1 MKYKVLK
8 KQNSSKSCLVCGVE
22 NDLGLKAR
30 FYQLEN
36 GELVSIF
43 NSKEFHQSYPGR
55 VHGGISAAILD
66 ETIGRAIS
74 ISDETIWGV
83 TGSLEI
89 RYKKPVP
96 LDCEIIT
103 VARVTRDTRK
113 LFEGTGE
120 IILPNGEIAVTA
132 SAKYVKMPVA
142 QITDECNMAEEWIDI
157 PDDDLVQY
165 IEIPGR

>member
-8 KQNSSKSCLVCGVE
+8 KQNSSKSCLVCGIK

-36 GELVSIF
+36 GKLVSIF

-74 ISDETIWGV
+74 VSDETVWGV
-83 TGSLEI
+83 KGSLEL

-96 LDCEIIT
+96 IDCDIIT

-113 LFEGTGE
+113 LFEGEGE

-132 SAKYVKMPVA
+132 KAKYVKMPIG
-142 QITDECNMAEEWIDI
+142 QIADECDMAEEWIPI
-157 PDDDLVQY
+157 PDDEPVEY
-165 IEIPGR
+165 IDSPGR

>member
-8 KQNSSKSCLVCGVE
+8 KQNSSKSCLVCGIKNE
-22 NDLGLKAR
+22 LGLKAR

-43 NSKEFHQSYPGR
+43 NSREFHQSYPGR
-55 VHGGISAAILD
+55 VHGGISATILD

-74 ISDETIWGV
+74 IKDESIWGV

-96 LDCEIIT
+96 VDCDIIT
-103 VARVTRDTRK
+103 VARITRDTRK
-113 LFEGTGE
+113 LFEGEGE

-132 SAKYVKMPVA
+132 SAKYVKMPIEKIA
-142 QITDECNMAEEWIDI
+142 DEVDMQEEWLDI
-157 PDDDLVQY
+157 PDDDPVQY

>member
-8 KQNSSKSCLVCGVE
+8 KQNSSKSCLVCGIK

-74 ISDETIWGV
+74 VSDETVWGV
-83 TGSLEI
+83 TGSLEL

-96 LDCEIIT
+96 IDCDIIT
-103 VARVTRDTRK
+103 VARDTRDTRK
-113 LFEGTGE
+113 LFEGEGE
-120 IILPNGEIAVTA
+120 IILPNGGIAVTA
-132 SAKYVKMPVA
+132 KAKYVKMPIG
-142 QITDECNMAEEWIDI
+142 QIADECDMAEEWIPI
-157 PDDDLVQY
+157 PDDEPVEY
-165 IEIPGR
+165 IDIPGR

>member
-8 KQNSSKSCLVCGVE
+8 KQNSSKSCLVCGIK

-74 ISDETIWGV
+74 VSDETVWGV
-83 TGSLEI
+83 TGSLEL

-96 LDCEIIT
+96 IDCDIIT

-113 LFEGTGE
+113 LFEGEGE

-132 SAKYVKMPVA
+132 KAKYVKRPIG
-142 QITDECNMAEEWIDI
+142 QIADECDMAEEWIPI
-157 PDDDLVQY
+157 PDDEPVEY
-165 IEIPGR
+165 IDIPGR

>member
-96 LDCEIIT
+96 INCDLIT

-120 IILPNGEIAVTA
+120 IILPNGDIAVTA
-132 SAKYVKMPVA
+132 SAKYVKMPIDK
-142 QITDECNMAEEWIDI
+142 ITEECNMAEEWLDI
-157 PDDDLVQY
+157 PDDDPDQY
-165 IEIPGR
+165 KEIPGR

>member
-55 VHGGISAAILD
+55 VHGSISAAILD

-83 TGSLEI
+83 TGALEI

-96 LDCEIIT
+96 IDCDLIT

-120 IILPNGEIAVTA
+120 IILPNGDIAVTA
-132 SAKYVKMPVA
+132 SGKYVKMPLDK
-142 QITDECNMAEEWIDI
+142 ITEECNMAEEWLDI
-157 PDDDLVQY
+157 PDDDPVQY

>member
-8 KQNSSKSCLVCGVE
+8 KQNSSKTCLVCGVK

-43 NSKEFHQSYPGR
+43 NSKEFH
-55 VHGGISAAILD
+55 GGISAAILD

-74 ISDETIWGV
+74 VSDETVWGV
-83 TGSLEI
+83 TGSLEL

-96 LDCEIIT
+96 IDCDLIT

-113 LFEGTGE
+113 LFEGEGE

-132 SAKYVKMPVA
+132 KAKYVKMPID
-142 QITDECNMAEEWIDI
+142 QIADECDMAEEWLPI
-157 PDDDLVQY
+157 PDDEPVEY

>member
-8 KQNSSKSCLVCGVE
+8 KQNSSKSCLVCVVK

-36 GELVSIF
+36 GELASVF

-74 ISDETIWGV
+74 VSDETVWGV
-83 TGSLEI
+83 TGSLEL

-96 LDCEIIT
+96 IDCDIIT

-113 LFEGTGE
+113 LFEGEGE

-132 SAKYVKMPVA
+132 KAKYVKMPIGQRADVC
-142 QITDECNMAEEWIDI
+142 DMAEEWIPI
-157 PDDDLVQY
+157 PDDEPVEY

>member
-1 MKYKVLK
+1 MKDKVLK
-8 KQNSSKSCLVCGVE
+8 KKNSSKSFLVCGVKNE
-22 NDLGLKAR
+22 LGLKAR

-36 GELVSIF
+36 GELASVF

-74 ISDETIWGV
+74 VSDETDWGV
-83 TGSLEI
+83 TGSLEL

-96 LDCEIIT
+96 IDCDIIT
-103 VARVTRDTRK
+103 VARVTRDTRT
-113 LFEGTGE
+113 LFEGEGE

-132 SAKYVKMPVA
+132 KAKYVKMPIG
-142 QITDECNMAEEWIDI
+142 QIADECDMAEEWIPI
-157 PDDDLVQY
+157 PDDEPVEY

>member
-1 MKYKVLK
+1 MKYKILK
-8 KQNSSKSCLVCGVE
+8 KQNSSKSCLVCGIE
-22 NDLGLKAR
+22 NELGLKAR

-36 GELVSIF
+36 DELVSIF

-74 ISDETIWGV
+74 INDETVWGV

-89 RYKKPVP
+89 KYKKPIP
-96 LDCEIIT
+96 INCDILT
-103 VARVTRDTRK
+103 VARITRDTRR

-120 IILPNGEIAVTA
+120 IILPNGEIAATA
-132 SAKYVKMPVA
+132 SAKYVKMPINKIA
-142 QITDECNMAEEWIDI
+142 DEVDMKEEWLDI
-157 PDDDLVQY
+157 PDDDPIQY

>member
-96 LDCEIIT
+96 IDCDLIT

-120 IILPNGEIAVTA
+120 IILPNGDIAVTA
-132 SAKYVKMPVA
+132 SGKYVKMSLDK
-142 QITDECNMAEEWIDI
+142 ITEECNMAEEWLDI
-157 PDDDLVQY
+157 PDDDSVQY